1 MNNNNNLFNMIRNS
15 NNPQQLVLMML
26 ESRIGNTPFGKNLIT
41 LAKEN
46 QTQQIEQIARN
57 MLKSNGKDFDKEF
70 NEFKNSLGLK

>member
-15 NNPQQLVLMML
+15 TNPQQLVLMML

-46 QTQQIEQIARN
+46 QTQQIE
-57 MLKSNGKDFDKEF
+57 
-70 NEFKNSLGLK
+70 

>member
-1 MNNNNNLFNMIRNS
+1 MIRNS
-15 NNPQQLVLMML
+15 TNPQQLVLMML

-41 LAKEN
+41 LAREN

>member
-1 MNNNNNLFNMIRNS
+1 MNNNNLFNMIRNS
-15 NNPQQLVLMML
+15 TNPQQLVLMML

-70 NEFKNSLGLK
+70 NEFKNNLGLK

>member
-1 MNNNNNLFNMIRNS
+1 MNNNNFFNMIRNS
-15 NNPQQLVLMML
+15 TNPQQLVLMML

-41 LAKEN
+41 LAREN

>member
-1 MNNNNNLFNMIRNS
+1 MNNNNFFNMIRNS
-15 NNPQQLVLMML
+15 TNPQQLVLMML

-70 NEFKNSLGLK
+70 NEFKNNLGLK

>member
-1 MNNNNNLFNMIRNS
+1 MNNNNLFNMIRNS
-15 NNPQQLVLMML
+15 TNPQQLVLMML

>member
-1 MNNNNNLFNMIRNS
+1 MIRNS
-15 NNPQQLVLMML
+15 TNPQQLVLMML

-70 NEFKNSLGLK
+70 NEFKNNLGLK

>member
-1 MNNNNNLFNMIRNS
+1 MNNNNLFNMIRNS

>member
-1 MNNNNNLFNMIRNS
+1 MNNNNLFNMIRNS

-70 NEFKNSLGLK
+70 NEFKNNLGLK

>member
-1 MNNNNNLFNMIRNS
+1 MNNNNLFNMIRNS

-41 LAKEN
+41 LAREN